1 MRARQ
6 DSMTESVETD
16 ETVIKPSL
24 WRGGIVLGVLAAL
37 ATALVATTHHYTQP
51 LIKAN
56 EQAYLERSL
65 KPVLGGIAYEN
76 EITKSLLTL
85 PVPHGLPGK
94 ETAQIYRIYA
104 DGEPAAALF
113 IVSARD
119 GFAGPIKLLIGV
131 KIDGTITSVRVLQHK
146 ETPGLGDKIES
157 GKSDWLLQF
166 DARSLSAPG
175 TDRWLIERDGGDFD
189 QLTGASV
196 TPRAIIKAI
205 KETLLYFEANSADIF
220 SARADDEDD

>member
-1 MRARQ
+1 
-6 DSMTESVETD
+6 MTESVETD

-24 WRGGIVLGVLAAL
+24 WRGGIILGVLAAL
-37 ATALVATTHHYTQP
+37 ATALVATTHHYTKP

-76 EITKSLLTL
+76 EITRSLLSL
-85 PVPHGLPGK
+85 PVPHGLPGN
-94 ETAQIYRIYA
+94 ETALIYRIYA
-104 DGEPAAALF
+104 DGVPAAALF
-113 IVSARD
+113 VVSARD

-146 ETPGLGDKIES
+146 ETPGLGDKIEPE
-157 GKSDWLLQF
+157 KSDWLLQF
-166 DARSLSAPG
+166 DARSLLAPVK
-175 TDRWLIERDGGDFD
+175 DKWLIKRDGGEFD

-196 TPRAIIKAI
+196 TPRAIVKAV
-205 KETLLYFEANSADIF
+205 KATLLYFEANSSDIF
-220 SARADDEDD
+220 SARADNQDDSS